1 MEENITGYLNGL
13 MKRYPVLEGQKE
25 NIFHAYEMMAETF
38 ACHGKLLVAGNGGSA
53 ADAEHIVGELMKG
66 FVKQRKLSS
75 QELLKLEQAD
85 AQNGRY
91 IGELLQGALPAIAV
105 VDHVALSTAYLND
118 VDPMLGFAQQV
129 YGYGHHDGLNVR
141 QLQKHFI
148 CMYCSKGK
156 GHEGDWPN
164 GARWR
169 AVKRYGGYNDNCR
182 RAGDIPDSGAAFADL
197 PCVVPDA

>member
-38 ACHGKLLVAGNGGSA
+38 ASHGKLLVAGNGGSA

-105 VDHVALSTAYLND
+105 VDLSLI
-118 VDPMLGFAQQV
+118 
-129 YGYGHHDGLNVR
+129 H
-141 QLQKHFI
+141 I
-148 CMYCSKGK
+148 
-156 GHEGDWPN
+156 
-164 GARWR
+164 
-169 AVKRYGGYNDNCR
+169 
-182 RAGDIPDSGAAFADL
+182 
-197 PCVVPDA
+197 